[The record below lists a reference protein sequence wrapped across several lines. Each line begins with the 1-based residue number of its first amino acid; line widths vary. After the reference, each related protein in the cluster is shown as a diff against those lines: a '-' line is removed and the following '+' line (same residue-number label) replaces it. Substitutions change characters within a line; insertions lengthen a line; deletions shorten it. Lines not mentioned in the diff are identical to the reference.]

1 MAGFSREAMEHML
14 LHEWP
19 GNIRELENV
28 IQAAVA
34 LCERP
39 VVEPRHMP
47 CLSADIP
54 LLASFREAKADAV
67 RRFEREYLVRLLCAS
82 GGNISQAAR
91 TAKKHRRAFWELIR
105 KHAIQPGEYTGA
117 VQDQPKPPQRE
128 QLRTQRYF
136 AS

>member
-34 LCERP
+34 LCEGP
-39 VVEPRHMP
+39 VVETRHMP
-47 CLSADIP
+47 SLSADIP

-67 RRFEREYLVRLLCAS
+67 RRFEREDLGRLLCANGRHNS
-82 GGNISQAAR
+82 TAAR
-91 TAKKHRRAFWELIR
+91 THTQHRHPVWEL
-105 KHAIQPGEYTGA
+105 HLTPS
-117 VQDQPKPPQRE
+117 V
-128 QLRTQRYF
+128 
-136 AS
+136 

>member
-1 MAGFSREAMEHML
+1 MEHML

-34 LCERP
+34 LCEGP
-39 VVEPRHMP
+39 VVETRHMP
-47 CLSADIP
+47 SLSADIP

-82 GGNISQAAR
+82 GGHISPAAR
-91 TAKKHRRAFWELIR
+91 TAQNQRRGSYALTR
-105 KHAIQPGEYTGA
+105 QHS
-117 VQDQPKPPQRE
+117 DQPR
-128 QLRTQRYF
+128 
-136 AS
+136 